1 MTNEQIEIEK
11 ALSNTKI
18 THSPELIFKFI
29 HSTIQSI
36 LKEVPIASVSLYGPL
51 MEGFPPV
58 RRSPFSTVI
67 SYFQNLLEVTKYC
80 PTLRDK
86 ILELCIDQMISI
98 DIQIRLEDIPDEDDE
113 EQLVFELEEDCK
125 IKVKD
130 SSKKEEIQMIK
141 DLAHKL
147 DNIMILFYNY
157 IDEFCN
163 PSNTINENLAD
174 EIFILFLRIFDL
186 KILKTIKSKYTQFL
200 IFYLSRLKETYSCQF
215 LGYLLNKMADVNVD
229 SLSRQ
234 SCSAYIG
241 SYISRAIFIKL
252 ELVKD
257 SLYVMVGWVHDYL
270 ENLDKKNMFP
280 DVEVHSIFYS
290 VCQSIF
296 YIICFH
302 YTNLFQ
308 NEGKEYWSSLELEKI
323 ITSSLNPLKFCLNTI
338 VNEFS
343 RICSEFGLTICEEI
357 IQKNKHLILPTRNI
371 YGRSNYLESFFPF
384 DPYLLQ
390 NSSIFINK
398 YYRTWNTKDDEEEE
412 SKDIQ
417 EETTDEDMKST
428 TNSLQNMSFTS
439 ITFQNSLEVYD

>member
-1 MTNEQIEIEK
+1 
-11 ALSNTKI
+11 
-18 THSPELIFKFI
+18 
-29 HSTIQSI
+29 
-36 LKEVPIASVSLYGPL
+36 

-163 PSNTINENLAD
+163 PNNTINENLAD

-234 SCSAYIG
+234 SCSGIMN
-241 SYISRAIFIKL
+241 R
-252 ELVKD
+252 
-257 SLYVMVGWVHDYL
+257 
-270 ENLDKKNMFP
+270 
-280 DVEVHSIFYS
+280 
-290 VCQSIF
+290 
-296 YIICFH
+296 
-302 YTNLFQ
+302 
-308 NEGKEYWSSLELEKI
+308 
-323 ITSSLNPLKFCLNTI
+323 
-338 VNEFS
+338 
-343 RICSEFGLTICEEI
+343 
-357 IQKNKHLILPTRNI
+357 
-371 YGRSNYLESFFPF
+371 
-384 DPYLLQ
+384 
-390 NSSIFINK
+390 
-398 YYRTWNTKDDEEEE
+398 
-412 SKDIQ
+412 
-417 EETTDEDMKST
+417 
-428 TNSLQNMSFTS
+428 
-439 ITFQNSLEVYD
+439 